1 MAEEL
6 ITVRNTL
13 NGVVAKVRPAILRN
27 PHLAQHLVEV
37 EEDAK
42 PQILIKP
49 STSEEYVS
57 RRRKK
62 SDKNLTN
69 EAHDETE
76 EG

>member
-1 MAEEL
+1 MADEM

-13 NGVVAKVRPAILRN
+13 NGTLAKVRPSFLKN
-27 PHLAQHLVEV
+27 PHLAKHYVEV
-37 EEDAK
+37 SDDAK

-62 SDKNLTN
+62 SEKNLKTEDN
-69 EAHDETE
+69 DLPE